1 MNKFKQKLFIFMQG
15 RYGVD
20 ELYNFLLIVYLVI
33 FLTNCFVHSDVLSF
47 VCLIVLFFTVFRV
60 VSKNISARQK
70 ERAKYLILKNK
81 FKNSYSALK
90 KRFSDKGH
98 VYRTCPH
105 CKARL
110 RFPKKKGS
118 HDAVCPKCK
127 KALKIRIL
135 F

>member
-33 FLTNCFVHSDVLSF
+33 FLINCFVHSDVLSF

-90 KRFSDKGH
+90 KRFSDKEH
-98 VYRTCPH
+98 VYRTCHH
-105 CKARL
+105 CKATL